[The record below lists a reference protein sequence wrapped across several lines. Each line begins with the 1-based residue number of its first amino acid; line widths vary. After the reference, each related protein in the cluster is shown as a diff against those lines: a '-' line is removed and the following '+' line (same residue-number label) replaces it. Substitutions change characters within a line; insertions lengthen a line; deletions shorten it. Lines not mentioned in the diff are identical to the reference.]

1 MDWIDKLERRWGRFG
16 IPNLINILLA
26 GQLITG
32 IIALVF
38 NAGVLFD
45 LLLFRDAV
53 LHGQIW
59 QLITFLFYPTW
70 IGGALGILNL
80 FFYFWLGNSLTRYW
94 GDFRMTLFVA
104 LGMVGCWLGAFLTGV
119 GTSDAIFQSLVFAYC
134 WLWPDQGVLLMGII
148 PFKMKYL
155 GWLELAYWAWAFLR
169 AGSLGARL
177 SMILGLAGFLVFF
190 GRELFD
196 WCRDTISG
204 YKRRRDWNNRNDPW
218 R

>member
-1 MDWIDKLERRWGRFG
+1 MDWIDKLERRWGRYG

-53 LHGQIW
+53 LHGRIW

-70 IGGALGILNL
+70 IGGFLGILNL
-80 FFYFWLGNSLTRYW
+80 FFYFWLGNALTRYW
-94 GDFRMTLFVA
+94 GDFRMTLFLA
-104 LGMVGCWLGAFLTGV
+104 LGMLGAWVSCFLTG
-119 GTSDAIFQSLVFAYC
+119 GATASAIFLSMLFAYT
-134 WLWPDQGVLLMGII
+134 WLWPDQGVLLFGII

-155 GWLELAYWAWAFLR
+155 GWFELAVWAWNFITA
-169 AGSLGARL
+169 SNMTRL

-190 GRELFD
+190 GREVFD
-196 WCRDTISG
+196 WCRETVTV
-204 YKRRRDWNNRNDPW
+204 YKRRRDSENRY
-218 R
+218 RR

>member
-1 MDWIDKLERRWGRFG
+1 MDWIDKLERRWGRYG

-70 IGGALGILNL
+70 IGGFLGILNL

-94 GDFRMTLFVA
+94 GDFRMTLFIA
-104 LGMVGCWLGAFLTGV
+104 LGMVGCWLGAFLMGV
-119 GTSDAIFQSLVFAYC
+119 GTSGAIFQSLVFAYC

-177 SMILGLAGFLVFF
+177 SMILGLAGFLAFF

-196 WCRDTISG
+196 WCRDAISG
-204 YKRRRDWNNRNDPW
+204 YKRRRDWENRN
-218 R
+218 RR

>member
-38 NAGVLFD
+38 NAGILFD

-177 SMILGLAGFLVFF
+177 SMILGLAGFLAFF

>member
-38 NAGVLFD
+38 NAGILFD

-177 SMILGLAGFLVFF
+177 SMILGLAGFLAFF

-196 WCRDTISG
+196 WCRDAISG